1 MRYNYIERSI
11 SVYPYVEVMILSITC
26 NTLLE
31 AKFFKSIELRAGSSG
46 LNRVIS
52 WPYIG
57 QTPSITE
64 WVHGGELLFITG
76 VVHEAAMLPN
86 VLEECISKKLAGLVI
101 LISNEYIKDIPDNIL
116 KRADEAHFPVFSM
129 PWRLKLIDVTK
140 KLSNLIIEDQNRNR
154 DIKEFL
160 NQLLFDNCAS
170 EDILLNRA
178 SRNGISL
185 PKYSFIAL
193 LAYYAEESEL
203 EPKEK
208 LCIET
213 SRYCQ
218 LKNLPCFTII
228 YSNFVILLSGAPT
241 VAATKRVMQAIEIFQ
256 EELMTKEQGVCYLA
270 FGNIYSDIS
279 CLSASFQE
287 ARYALKI
294 IQYLSGKKCI
304 HYSNLGIYGLLSH
317 VDDKAILKYLYHI
330 KLKQL
335 LNEEITLMNDSLL
348 NTLKY
353 YLLSQNNVSK
363 TARMIFMHRNTVM
376 YRLKKIQEA
385 LEVDLSDPNTC
396 FELYLAIIIK
406 ELIDK
411 EV

>member
-57 QTPSITE
+57 KTPSITE

-76 VVHEAAMLPN
+76 VVHEAAILPN

-116 KRADEAHFPVFSM
+116 KRADEAHFLVFSM

-213 SRYCQ
+213 SWYCQ
-218 LKNLPCFTII
+218 L
-228 YSNFVILLSGAPT
+228 
-241 VAATKRVMQAIEIFQ
+241 
-256 EELMTKEQGVCYLA
+256 
-270 FGNIYSDIS
+270 
-279 CLSASFQE
+279 
-287 ARYALKI
+287 
-294 IQYLSGKKCI
+294 
-304 HYSNLGIYGLLSH
+304 
-317 VDDKAILKYLYHI
+317 
-330 KLKQL
+330 
-335 LNEEITLMNDSLL
+335 
-348 NTLKY
+348 
-353 YLLSQNNVSK
+353 
-363 TARMIFMHRNTVM
+363 
-376 YRLKKIQEA
+376 
-385 LEVDLSDPNTC
+385 
-396 FELYLAIIIK
+396 
-406 ELIDK
+406 
-411 EV
+411 